1 MNAYALCRGQQ
12 LGDAL
17 VHLRELLRQLRDHG
31 VEVRG
36 RRCEPLIELHD
47 DRAQFGVLLMRAVKL
62 QHALQEITVFER
74 RRSFSRRELPLAAVP
89 PAVSGVEVD
98 AGE

>member
-1 MNAYALCRGQQ
+1 MEATEAAMALPADALLALCRGQQ

-17 VHLRELLRQLRDHG
+17 VHLCELLRQLRDHG

-47 DRAQFGVLLMRAVKL
+47 DRAQFGVLLIRAVKL
-62 QHALQEITVFER
+62 QHALQEHDD
-74 RRSFSRRELPLAAVP
+74 AAVKRY
-89 PAVSGVEVD
+89 A
-98 AGE
+98 